1 MRLSIKNVIIQFG
14 RFGSMAK
21 TEIFSP
27 AVARPVPGQETQQEK
42 PVRPR
47 ESMVRRKLT
56 KRVKSGESEVV
67 RKAGTSAHGG
77 KHFRLPAGWVC
88 VGRGFPPVGGEVR
101 LNGHATSTS
110 SGGTVSACSLR

>member
-1 MRLSIKNVIIQFG
+1 MRLSIKKVIIQFG

-47 ESMVRRKLT
+47 ESTVRRKLT

-67 RKAGTSAHGG
+67 CKAGTSAHGG
-77 KHFRLPAGWVC
+77 KHFRLPAGLGVC
-88 VGRGFPPVGGEVR
+88 WSRVPASRRGSEAHR
-101 LNGHATSTS
+101 TRHQY
-110 SGGTVSACSLR
+110 